1 MTTKSLNE
9 GGGLSPAAALSCLR
23 NSTASP
29 MSTSSV
35 RTNSGAVALDSAIR
49 RAIVCW
55 SRVSSS
61 IVVSPLPVVASP
73 DLAAGFAASASG
85 AGSVGRASSCS
96 AGASSAGAPFL
107 AAAWTSDFTIR
118 PPGPEPG
125 EPGQLDAELGGHPA
139 RDRGRLDAAVAV
151 ARRLVDLLVGGGDRR
166 LLVGLLGLRRAV
178 LRGRDVGAV
187 GRRRV
192 VGGLLLGRGLLRG
205 GLLLPARVLGGLRGA
220 AADRRDRLADRER
233 VALLGHD
240 LERAGLV
247 GLIGH
252 VGLVGLDLDQLVAAG
267 DLVPVGLEPLQDRA
281 LLHRVGQAGHRD
293 IGHARSV

>member
-1 MTTKSLNE
+1 
-9 GGGLSPAAALSCLR
+9 
-23 NSTASP
+23 

-61 IVVSPLPVVASP
+61 IVVSPRPVVASP

-96 AGASSAGAPFL
+96 AGASSAGAPFF

-118 PPGPEPG
+118 PPGPVPVSPDSSTPSSAAIRRAIG
-125 EPGQLDAELGGHPA
+125 DAFTRPLPSPA
-139 RDRGRLDAAVAV
+139 GWSTCSSAVATGASSSDCSDSGALSSAV
-151 ARRLVDLLVGGGDRR
+151 GTSERSGGGASSA
-166 LLVGLLGLRRAV
+166 GSSS
-178 LRGRDVGAV
+178 GAASSAA
-187 GRRRV
+187 GSCSP
-192 VGGLLLGRGLLRG
+192 
-205 GLLLPARVLGGLRGA
+205 PASSAGFDGA

-247 GLIGH
+247 GLVGH